1 MDGKKARKI
10 RGLIISAEKSVISA
24 KKLLKE
30 MMEDE
35 GVEITNAPIS
45 TEWLSMWGEW
55 EDKYIEWVFTWE
67 DMLGADGIKY
77 PVPWN
82 YASKSKLVQWDK
94 MKVII
99 DSHWKMKYKQ
109 TAQIDRET
117 KVWLLTKDWTK
128 YQAVVE
134 WETYN
139 LITAAVTHYKANI
152 WDTITVIVPKWKEAT
167 FAAVETIVP
176 AE

>member
-1 MDGKKARKI
+1 MDWKKARKI
-10 RGLIISAEKSVISA
+10 RNLIISAEKSVISA

-30 MMEDE
+30 LMDEE
-35 GVEITNAPIS
+35 GVEISNAPIS
-45 TEWLSMWGEW
+45 TDWMTISEEW
-55 EDKYIEWVFTWE
+55 EDKMIEGVFTWE
-67 DMLGADGIKY
+67 DMLWADWVKY
-77 PVPWN
+77 PIPWN

-99 DSHWKMKYKQ
+99 DTAGKLKYKQ
-109 TAQIDRET
+109 IEQIDRET
-117 KVWLLTKDWTK
+117 KVGLLTKDWSK

-152 WDTITVIVPKWKEAT
+152 GDVITVIVPKWKEAT